1 MLQNETG
8 TTGTRSFEGVVYKE
22 GGRVPFSVNNIS
34 LATIEGRAVCSNNE
48 QSTKLKNICVFARA
62 GEGEGEGEGME
73 AG

>member
-22 GGRVPFSVNNIS
+22 GDRVPFNVNNIS
-34 LATIEGRAVCSNNE
+34 LAMREGRAVCSNNE
-48 QSTKLKNICVFARA
+48 QSTKLKNICVFVRA
-62 GEGEGEGEGME
+62 GEGEGME